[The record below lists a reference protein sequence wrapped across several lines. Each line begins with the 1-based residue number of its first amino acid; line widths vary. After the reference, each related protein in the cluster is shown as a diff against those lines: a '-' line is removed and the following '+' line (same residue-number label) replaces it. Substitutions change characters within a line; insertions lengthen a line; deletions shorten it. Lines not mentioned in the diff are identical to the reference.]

1 MANPLLHHVNVRT
14 CRLQEMI
21 DWYGT
26 VIGARVMFQ
35 NDGAAWLSNDG
46 SNHRFALL
54 AFPGLE
60 DDPVRNNHVGMHHSA
75 YEFASFDELI
85 TTYTRLR
92 DTGIEPAFCLD
103 HGMTFSLYYK
113 DPDANYVELQ
123 TDAFGDWTASSEFIR
138 TSEQFAA
145 NPIGAFVDVA
155 RLHADHERGTGFA
168 ELHRRAYAGEYT
180 PDPIPDIG
188 LPTPG

>member
-1 MANPLLHHVNVRT
+1 MPNPVLHHVTVRT

-21 DWYGT
+21 DWYST

-35 NDGAAWLSNDG
+35 NEGAAWLSNDG

-60 DDPVRNNHVGMHHSA
+60 DDPARNDHVGMHHSA
-75 YEFASFDELI
+75 YEFASFGELI
-85 TTYTRLR
+85 DAYARLR
-92 DTGIEPAFCLD
+92 GEGIEPAFCLD
-103 HGMTFSLYYK
+103 HGMTFSMYYS

-123 TDAFGDWTASSEFIR
+123 ADVFGNWDASSEFVLR
-138 TSEQFAA
+138 SPQFAE
-145 NPIGAFVDVA
+145 NPIGTFVDVA
-155 RLHADHERGTGFA
+155 RLAADHEGGTGFA

-188 LPTPG
+188 LPTPR